1 MSKNPTCEVC
11 AKSGLSIALFRPSPV
26 AKEIAVAPV
35 VADMLRDAATLVS
48 GLHPGISP
56 TTARPV
62 LRLLRKG
69 YLHVYFEKPLSAGR
83 HWQIY
88 HVTDQAELI
97 PLEMADMINTAGEV
111 VCQRQGHSQATLRSL
126 HIPQAHK
133 TGKVWL
139 AFSANLWSD
148 AIKQQNKAD
157 PAVMQCIDVPA
168 ILGGERPANSFDADA
183 PSLNAYVAEC
193 AIPRFKT
200 ARGGALSRFP
210 FVALTDAAGNGPSA
224 QVSDWASALN
234 NIAAAHPK
242 TSGKQFGLVLADP
255 VGFAIE
261 LNDLRLRRYSLA
273 LTELEKPD
281 NIHALNSSN
290 ALMGLKSVML
300 DGNLARGWDT
310 VAQVMSGGQFKDIMR
325 VRPNPRGWPEGT
337 RWEPLPDTRE
347 NRLKY
352 GHGQGRVV
360 FPDHEERAE
369 AWARR
374 QTEATWSRMSKYY
387 DEEKRAAWIDTFD
400 KRLETTHFKP
410 LEAYEL
416 DWLGA
421 RQSPAFKRVFER
433 HYDPSDP
440 NNPRMAHR
448 PGLIYAAEVDAALTP
463 QPYTRGKALTQWVAE
478 LQKEAANPDAL
489 LLRALVGNQAEIIA
503 ASDQVYALKD
513 GAAIGEHLHENRNDK
528 LLDLGK
534 GVVQQAAEGKMGA
547 TAAALTKRFGWLGD
561 ALGGYATSIA
571 MSVTGAAAALIDPK
585 TASAIAAG
593 ASGLAHLPMDSAAGK
608 ALLRK
613 VQSIHMVRQTLDM
626 ALQGVV
632 QGGGLRT
639 PVLIHR
645 SMPIDEA
652 MDLLRGRADADM
664 GVSRNQ
670 LKRLKRGGQKNITM
684 SVLTDT
690 KTLAEMGGDTKA
702 LIEHGNGEIKLGGAS
717 RAQQAGAAAAT
728 VVLSEEKFIEL
739 YQAQSR
745 AVARASAGI
754 GEAFSGAKAAMRSL
768 DGRLAL
774 GVIIINAAGVMS
786 NLNNL
791 ENAKDAIE
799 VRNAWYGMA
808 DASAGVTGGL
818 LELSGVVTKA
828 AMEAR
833 SRAPIVVAESTP
845 LTTLAGLA
853 YFLGAIAGVVNGV
866 SAWAKAGDA
875 EGRGDAEVA
884 SMYRAS
890 FVSFVG
896 MGGAYTLLSAG
907 VVADRMVARGAGGA
921 AVRAIAMRFG
931 AEGTAALFGISV
943 SGWGL
948 ILLGAGLIFEVGA
961 ILMTPTPLQN
971 WIRRTYFGTGGGDGD
986 PFAKGDWPA
995 EYSALME
1002 TLNVA
1007 TEADTKV
1014 QDGSAATPSLDPALE
1029 NSINIAP

>member
-1 MSKNPTCEVC
+1 MSKNPKCEVC

-26 AKEIAVAPV
+26 AREEAVAPV
-35 VADMLRDAATLVS
+35 VADRLRDASALVA

-56 TTARPV
+56 ATARPV

-69 YLHVYFEKPLSAGR
+69 YLHVYFEKPPSAGK

-88 HVTDQAELI
+88 RVTDQAELI

-111 VCQRQGHSQATLRSL
+111 VCRREGHNQATLRSL

-133 TGKVWL
+133 AGKVWV
-139 AFSANLWSD
+139 AFSANLWSE
-148 AIKQQNKAD
+148 AIQDKNKAD

-168 ILGGERPANSFDADA
+168 ILGGARPANSFEADA
-183 PSLNAYVAEC
+183 QSLNAYVAEC
-193 AIPRFKT
+193 ATPKFKT

-210 FVALTDAAGNGPSA
+210 FVALTDVAGNGPSA

-234 NIAAAHPK
+234 TIAAAHPK
-242 TSGKQFGLVLADP
+242 TAGKQFGLVLSDP
-255 VGFAIE
+255 VGFTIE

-281 NIHALNSSN
+281 NVHALNSSN

-325 VRPNPRGWPEGT
+325 VRPNPRGWPEGS

-374 QTEATWSRMSKYY
+374 QTEATWSRMTKYY

-400 KRLETTHFKP
+400 KRLETAHFKP
-410 LEAYEL
+410 LEAFEL

-421 RQSPAFKRVFER
+421 RQSPAFKRVFAR

-448 PGLIYAAEVDAALTP
+448 PGLIYAAEVEAALTP

-478 LQKEAANPDAL
+478 LEKEAGNPDAL

-503 ASDQVYALKD
+503 ASDRVYALKD
-513 GAAIGEHLHENRNDK
+513 GAAVGERLHENRNDK

-547 TAAALTKRFGWLGD
+547 TAAALTKRFGWLSD
-561 ALGGYATSIA
+561 ALGGYGTSIA
-571 MSVTGAAAALIDPK
+571 MSVTGAAAALTDPK

-613 VQSIHMVRQTLDM
+613 VQSIHMVRQALDM
-626 ALQGVV
+626 ALKGVV

-652 MDLLRGRADADM
+652 MDLLRGRSDQDM

-670 LKRLKRGGQKNITM
+670 LKRLKRGGQGKIAL
-684 SVLTDT
+684 SVLTDN
-690 KTLAEMGGDTKA
+690 KTLAELGGDTKA

-717 RAQQAGAAAAT
+717 RAQQASAAAAT
-728 VVLSEEKFIEL
+728 VVLSEESFIKL

-745 AVARASAGI
+745 GLAQAAAGI

-774 GVIIINAAGVMS
+774 GVIIINGAGVLD
-786 NLNNL
+786 NLNKL
-791 ENAKDAIE
+791 EKAEDAIA

-818 LELSGVVTKA
+818 MELSGVVAKA
-828 AMEAR
+828 AMQAR
-833 SRAPIVVAESTP
+833 SRAPVVVAESAA
-845 LTTLAGLA
+845 LSYLAASA
-853 YFLGAIAGVVNGV
+853 YFMGAIAGVVNGM
-866 SAWAKAGDA
+866 SALAKRDDA
-875 EGRGDAEVA
+875 KRRGDTEVA
-884 SMYRAS
+884 RLYFASSMS
-890 FVSFVG
+890 FFG
-896 MGGAYTLLSAG
+896 MGFAYGLLSLG
-907 VVADRMVARGAGGA
+907 VVADRMVGKGLGGA
-921 AVRAIAMRFG
+921 AMRTIAMRLG
-931 AEGTAALFGISV
+931 AQGTFTLLGVSL

-948 ILLGAGLIFEVGA
+948 LLLGAGLLFEVGA

-971 WIRRTYFGTGGGDGD
+971 WIRRTYFGTGGGEAL

-995 EYSALME
+995 EYAALME
-1002 TLNVA
+1002 TL
-1007 TEADTKV
+1007 
-1014 QDGSAATPSLDPALE
+1014 GAATQVEESKGGVPASDQALE
-1029 NSINIAP
+1029 DSINIAP

>member
-1 MSKNPTCEVC
+1 MSNNPKCEVC

-26 AKEIAVAPV
+26 AKETALAPV
-35 VADMLRDAATLVS
+35 VADRLRDASSLVA

-69 YLHVYFEKPLSAGR
+69 YLHVYFEKPPSAGK
-83 HWQIY
+83 HWLIY

-111 VCQRQGHSQATLRSL
+111 VCRREGHNQATLRSL

-133 TGKVWL
+133 AGKVWV

-148 AIKQQNKAD
+148 AIKQKNKAD

-168 ILGGERPANSFDADA
+168 ILGGARPANSFEADA
-183 PSLNAYVAEC
+183 QSLNAYVAEC
-193 AIPRFKT
+193 AMPKFKT

-210 FVALTDAAGNGPSA
+210 FVALSDVAGNGPSA
-224 QVSDWASALN
+224 QVFDWASALN

-242 TSGKQFGLVLADP
+242 TADKQFGLVLSDP

-281 NIHALNSSN
+281 NVHALNSSN

-310 VAQVMSGGQFKDIMR
+310 VAQVMSGGQFKDI
-325 VRPNPRGWPEGT
+325 VRPNPHGWPEGT

-374 QTEATWSRMSKYY
+374 QTEATWSRMTKYY

-400 KRLETTHFKP
+400 KRLERAHFKP
-410 LEAYEL
+410 LEAFEL

-440 NNPRMAHR
+440 NNPSMAHR
-448 PGLIYAAEVDAALTP
+448 PGLIYAAEVEAALTP

-478 LQKEAANPDAL
+478 LEKDAGNPDAI
-489 LLRALVGNQAEIIA
+489 LLRALVGNQDEIIA
-503 ASDQVYALKD
+503 ASDRVYGLKD
-513 GAAIGEHLHENRNDK
+513 ASAVGEHLHDNRNDK

-534 GVVQQAAEGKMGA
+534 GVVQQATEGKMGA
-547 TAAALTKRFGWLGD
+547 TAAALTKRFGWLSD

-571 MSVTGAAAALIDPK
+571 MSVTGAVAALTDPK

-593 ASGLAHLPMDSAAGK
+593 ASGLAHLPMDSAAGRT
-608 ALLRK
+608 LLRK
-613 VQSIHMVRQTLDM
+613 VQSIHLVRQTLDM

-652 MDLLRGRADADM
+652 MDLLRGRADQDM

-670 LKRLKRGGQKNITM
+670 LKRLKRGGQGTITM
-684 SVLTDT
+684 SVLTDN
-690 KTLAEMGGDTKA
+690 KTLAELGGDTKA
-702 LIEHGNGEIKLGGAS
+702 LIEHGEAEIKLGGAS
-717 RAQQAGAAAAT
+717 RAQQASAAAAT

-774 GVIIINAAGVMS
+774 GVIIINGAGVLN

-791 ENAKDAIE
+791 EKAEDAIA

-808 DASAGVTGGL
+808 DASVGVTGGL

-828 AMEAR
+828 TMQAR
-833 SRAPIVVAESTP
+833 SRAPVVVAESAA
-845 LTTLAGLA
+845 LSYLAASA
-853 YFLGAIAGVVNGV
+853 YFMGAIAGVVNGV
-866 SAWAKAGDA
+866 SALAKREDA
-875 EGRGDAEVA
+875 KRRGDEVIAKLYFA
-884 SMYRAS
+884 SSMA
-890 FVSFVG
+890 FFG
-896 MGGAYTLLSAG
+896 MSSAYLMLTAGAI
-907 VVADRMVARGAGGA
+907 ADRMVAKGVGGA
-921 AVRAIAMRFG
+921 VARGVAIRFG
-931 AEGTAALFGISV
+931 AEGTAALFGVSV

-995 EYSALME
+995 EYAALME
-1002 TLNVA
+1002 TLGASTQV
-1007 TEADTKV
+1007 EQSK
-1014 QDGSAATPSLDPALE
+1014 GATPVSSQELND
-1029 NSINIAP
+1029 SINIAP

>member
-1 MSKNPTCEVC
+1 MPK
-11 AKSGLSIALFRPSPV
+11 
-26 AKEIAVAPV
+26 
-35 VADMLRDAATLVS
+35 
-48 GLHPGISP
+48 
-56 TTARPV
+56 
-62 LRLLRKG
+62 
-69 YLHVYFEKPLSAGR
+69 
-83 HWQIY
+83 
-88 HVTDQAELI
+88 
-97 PLEMADMINTAGEV
+97 
-111 VCQRQGHSQATLRSL
+111 
-126 HIPQAHK
+126 
-133 TGKVWL
+133 
-139 AFSANLWSD
+139 
-148 AIKQQNKAD
+148 
-157 PAVMQCIDVPA
+157 
-168 ILGGERPANSFDADA
+168 
-183 PSLNAYVAEC
+183 
-193 AIPRFKT
+193 FKT

-210 FVALTDAAGNGPSA
+210 FVALSDVAGNGPSA
-224 QVSDWASALN
+224 QVFDWASALN

-242 TSGKQFGLVLADP
+242 TADKQFGLVLSDP

-281 NIHALNSSN
+281 NVHALNSSN

-310 VAQVMSGGQFKDIMR
+310 VAQVMNGGQFKDIMR
-325 VRPNPRGWPEGT
+325 VRPNPHGWPEGT

-374 QTEATWSRMSKYY
+374 QTEATWSRMTKYY

-400 KRLETTHFKP
+400 KRLERAHFKP
-410 LEAYEL
+410 LEAFEL

-440 NNPRMAHR
+440 NNPSMAHR
-448 PGLIYAAEVDAALTP
+448 PGLIYAAEVEAALTP

-478 LQKEAANPDAL
+478 LEKDAGNPDAI
-489 LLRALVGNQAEIIA
+489 LLRALVGNQDEIIA
-503 ASDQVYALKD
+503 ASDRVYGLKD
-513 GAAIGEHLHENRNDK
+513 ASAVGEHLHDNRNDK

-534 GVVQQAAEGKMGA
+534 GVVQQATEGKMGA
-547 TAAALTKRFGWLGD
+547 TAAALTKRFGWLSD

-571 MSVTGAAAALIDPK
+571 MSVTGAVAALTDPK

-593 ASGLAHLPMDSAAGK
+593 ASGLAHLPMDSAAGRT
-608 ALLRK
+608 LLRK
-613 VQSIHMVRQTLDM
+613 VQSIHLVRQTLDM

-652 MDLLRGRADADM
+652 MDLLRGRADQDM

-670 LKRLKRGGQKNITM
+670 LKRLKRGGQGTITM
-684 SVLTDT
+684 SVLTDN
-690 KTLAEMGGDTKA
+690 KTLAELGGDTKA
-702 LIEHGNGEIKLGGAS
+702 LIEHGEAEIKLGGAS
-717 RAQQAGAAAAT
+717 RAQQASAAAAT

-774 GVIIINAAGVMS
+774 GVIIINGAGVLN

-791 ENAKDAIE
+791 EKAEDAIA

-808 DASAGVTGGL
+808 DASVGVTGGL

-828 AMEAR
+828 TMQAR
-833 SRAPIVVAESTP
+833 SRAPVVVAESAA
-845 LTTLAGLA
+845 LSYLAASA
-853 YFLGAIAGVVNGV
+853 YFMGAIAGVVNGV
-866 SAWAKAGDA
+866 SALAKREDA
-875 EGRGDAEVA
+875 KRRGDEVIAKLYFA
-884 SMYRAS
+884 SSMA
-890 FVSFVG
+890 FFG
-896 MGGAYTLLSAG
+896 MSSAYLMLTAGAI
-907 VVADRMVARGAGGA
+907 ADRMVAKGVGGA
-921 AVRAIAMRFG
+921 VARGVAIRFG
-931 AEGTAALFGISV
+931 AEGTAALFGVSV

-995 EYSALME
+995 EYAALME
-1002 TLNVA
+1002 TLGASTQV
-1007 TEADTKV
+1007 EQSK
-1014 QDGSAATPSLDPALE
+1014 GATPVSSQELND
-1029 NSINIAP
+1029 SINIAP